1 MSDGNKLLTKACSKY
16 GADMGR
22 RRITDNP
29 AAKVRLFKMRMSG
42 DGCYDMGGAYWGWGT
57 PLYAAIG
64 DDFQW
69 FTRQECRADAKAEL
83 LKEFP
88 NLKFYQ

>member
-1 MSDGNKLLTKACSKY
+1 MSDGNKLLTKAYSKY

-22 RRITDNP
+22 RKITDNP
-29 AAKVRLFKMRMSG
+29 TAKVRLFKMRMVDS
-42 DGCYDMGGAYWGWGT
+42 CYDVGGAYWGMGT

-69 FTRQECRADAKAEL
+69 FTRQENRRAAKEEL